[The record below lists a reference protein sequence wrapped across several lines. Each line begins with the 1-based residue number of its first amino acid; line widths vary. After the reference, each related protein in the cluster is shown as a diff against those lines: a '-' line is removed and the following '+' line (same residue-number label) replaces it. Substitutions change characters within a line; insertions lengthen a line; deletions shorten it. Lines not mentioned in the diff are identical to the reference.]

1 YHTGRADNAYFVL
14 LHVYQIL
21 PKGILTKKLCDENI
35 QKEHSEVTL
44 DDSARA
50 IFRKVPQTNRA
61 ELPQKKNTG

>member
-1 YHTGRADNAYFVL
+1 M
-14 LHVYQIL
+14 
-21 PKGILTKKLCDENI
+21 KNI
-35 QKEHSEVTL
+35 QKEYPAVTS